1 MITLKKLAQELNV
14 SVSTVSKA
22 LHDNS
27 EISQNTIDKVKD
39 LAVLRNYIPNQAAI
53 NLKRRK
59 TKTIGVIVPDILNH
73 FFAKVLHGIEKQ
85 ASKQGYS
92 IITCISNELYEKE
105 KRSLE
110 LLSNGS
116 VDGFILSVAEETQTK
131 NKTDHFTKA
140 FHDKLPILMFDRV
153 INSISCDKIIVD
165 DFNSAFEATN
175 YLFNEGRKHIAL
187 INGIKELCVG
197 KLRAQGYK
205 NAVEQAKLY
214 KNKPLIFNIDNI
226 ENIEIEIE
234 TFLKTN
240 PTIDGIVAIDN
251 TSGVIALNKALK
263 LKKKIPKDI
272 SIIGFSDD
280 NVLKFTNPKL
290 STIAQHPIKI
300 GVASVKLII
309 DRIENETSV
318 SKTTKMIK
326 TELVLRETTM

>member
-263 LKKKIPKDI
+263 LKKRK
-272 SIIGFSDD
+272 SQRTFQLL
-280 NVLKFTNPKL
+280 VF
-290 STIAQHPIKI
+290 Q
-300 GVASVKLII
+300 
-309 DRIENETSV
+309 
-318 SKTTKMIK
+318 MI
-326 TELVLRETTM
+326 MY

>member
-263 LKKKIPKDI
+263 LKKKIPEDI